1 MSLSASL
8 YQGIT
13 GLQAHSEKISVIGN
27 NLANVS
33 TVGFK
38 GANMHFEDVMSQDV
52 YTSAGVAQVGRGVRV
67 AAIYSDFAQGS
78 FESTTESTDLAIG
91 GSGFFTVKAKNT
103 DNQYYTRAG
112 NFRFDK
118 DGYLTDPHGYVVQGW
133 AMVKASTAAATGA
146 TTSTANTNTFA
157 ISGSPTDIRIN
168 NFQSPPEATS
178 NVSVITNL
186 DPNNKSKSNST
197 ENPYFAMFN
206 NWNGNATT
214 PLASTAYG
222 YSSTLKVY
230 DEVGAAHNL
239 TVYFDQ
245 VTLSNAG
252 GNTVW
257 EYMVTCAPSED
268 GRTLSGA
275 NGALSSLTGTS
286 AAGVLMIGTM
296 TFRAGALISESAYTL
311 KSNGGGALKN
321 LNSWQLA
328 DFSTGGYPLITPNFI
343 QASNAS
349 IATAANSTPIA
360 MNFGI
365 RNTELTSNG
374 SGSYSV
380 GWSQSKGS
388 LGNTAASVG
397 NAISNVGWLPGFK
410 SPVIDAMTTQSYD
423 TGGSSTLFQ
432 SQDGYTAGFLQSIS
446 VSREGILTGRY
457 SNGQVL
463 DLYSLTLTSFTNQ
476 WGLRR
481 EGGNLFSETRESG
494 PALTGQAN
502 SPGKGTVASSTLE
515 QSNVDMGTQ
524 FVQLI
529 TAQRGFQANTKVI
542 TTADSML
549 GEVIAMKR

>member
-1 MSLSASL
+1 MSLSSSL

-38 GANMHFEDVMSQDV
+38 GANILFEDVMSQDT

-78 FESTTESTDLAIG
+78 FETTTEATDMAIG
-91 GSGFFTVKAKNT
+91 GSGFFTVKPKST

-112 NFRFDK
+112 DFRFDK

-133 AMVKASTAAATGA
+133 AMQKASTAAATGSS
-146 TTSTANTNTFA
+146 TSSSTDSFSIT
-157 ISGSPTDIRIN
+157 GSPADIRIN

-178 NVSVITNL
+178 KVSVITNL
-186 DPNNKSKSNST
+186 DPNNLSKSNSST
-197 ENPYFAMFN
+197 NPYFAMFN
-206 NWNGNATT
+206 NWNGTNST
-214 PLASTAYG
+214 PISGSSYG

-230 DEVGAAHNL
+230 DEVGASHNL
-239 TVYFDQ
+239 TTYYDQ

-257 EYMVTCAPSED
+257 EFMVTCSPSED

-275 NGALSSLTGTS
+275 GGAVSMNATS
-286 AAGVLMIGTM
+286 GAGVLMIGTL
-296 TFRAGALISESAYTL
+296 TFRAGQLVGESAYTL
-311 KSNGGGALKN
+311 KSGAGGAVKDLSAWK
-321 LNSWQLA
+321 LA

-343 QASNAS
+343 QASGAS
-349 IATAANSTPIA
+349 LATSTTALPIEI
-360 MNFGI
+360 NFGI
-365 RNTELTSNG
+365 RATDLTSNG
-374 SGSYSV
+374 AGV
-380 GWSQSKGS
+380 MGWSQAKGTIS
-388 LGNTAASVG
+388 TDASAVG
-397 NAISNVGWLPGFK
+397 NKISNVGWVPSMK
-410 SPVIDAMTTQSYD
+410 NPSIDAMTTQSYD

-432 SQDGYTAGFLQSIS
+432 SQNGYTAGFLQSIS
-446 VSREGILTGRY
+446 VSRDGVLTGRY

-476 WGLRR
+476 WGMRR

-502 SPGKGTVASSTLE
+502 SPGKGTIASNTLE
-515 QSNVDMGTQ
+515 QSNVDMGSE
-524 FVQLI
+524 FVKMI

-549 GEVIAMKR
+549 GEIIAMKR

>member
-1 MSLSASL
+1 MSLSSSL

-38 GANMHFEDVMSQDV
+38 GANMYFEDVMSQDT

-78 FESTTESTDLAIG
+78 FESTTESTDMAIG
-91 GSGFFTVKAKNT
+91 GSGFFTVKPQNS

-112 NFRFDK
+112 NFRFDS
-118 DGYLTDPHGYVVQGW
+118 DGYLCDPHGYVVQGW
-133 AMVKASTAAATGA
+133 EMVKASTSSATG

-178 NVSVITNL
+178 KVSVITNL
-186 DPNNKSKSNST
+186 DPNSLSKSNSGT
-197 ENPYFAMFN
+197 DPYFAMFS
-206 NWNGNATT
+206 NWDGTAST

-230 DEVGAAHNL
+230 DEVGASHNL
-239 TVYFDQ
+239 TVYYDQ

-257 EYMVTCAPSED
+257 EYMVTSAPSED

-275 NGALSSLTGTS
+275 GGAVAMNTTS
-286 AAGVLMIGTM
+286 AAGVMMIGTL
-296 TFRAGALISESAYTL
+296 TFRAGQLVGESAYTL
-311 KSNGGGALKN
+311 KSSAGGAVKDLSAWK
-321 LNSWQLA
+321 LA
-328 DFSTGGYPLITPNFI
+328 DFSTGGYPMIAPNFI
-343 QASNAS
+343 QASGAS
-349 IATAANSTPIA
+349 LPTGTTSSPIEI
-360 MNFGI
+360 NFGI
-365 RNTELTSNG
+365 RATDTTSNG
-374 SGSYSV
+374 AGIL
-380 GWSQSKGS
+380 GWAQNKGAIS
-388 LGNTAASVG
+388 TDASAIG
-397 NAISNVGWLPGFK
+397 NAISNVGWLPNMK
-410 SPVIDAMTTQSYD
+410 TPSIDAMTTQSYD

-476 WGLRR
+476 WGMRR

-502 SPGKGTVASSTLE
+502 SPGKGTIASSTLE
-515 QSNVDMGTQ
+515 QSNVDMGAA
-524 FVQLI
+524 FVQMI

-549 GEVIAMKR
+549 GEIIAMKR

>member
-38 GANMHFEDVMSQDV
+38 GANMYFEDVMSQDV

-91 GSGFFTVKAKNT
+91 GSGFFTVKAQNSDNT
-103 DNQYYTRAG
+103 YYTRAG
-112 NFRFDK
+112 NFRFDS
-118 DGYLTDPHGYVVQGW
+118 DGYLVDPHGYVVQGW

-146 TTSTANTNTFA
+146 TTSTANTNTYS
-157 ISGSPTDIRIN
+157 ITGSPTDIRIN

-178 NVSVITNL
+178 NVSIITNL
-186 DPNNKSKSNST
+186 DPNNASKSNSAT
-197 ENPYFAMFN
+197 NPYFAMFN
-206 NWNGNATT
+206 NWDGTATT

-239 TVYFDQ
+239 TVYYDQ

-257 EYMVTCAPSED
+257 EYMVTSTPSED
-268 GRTLSGA
+268 GRMLSGA
-275 NGALSSLTGTS
+275 NGSLTSVNATS

-311 KSNGGGALKN
+311 KSNGGALGMKN

-349 IATAANSTPIA
+349 IATATASTPIA
-360 MNFGI
+360 INFGI
-365 RNTELTSNG
+365 RNTDLTSNG
-374 SGSYSV
+374 SGV
-380 GWSQSKGS
+380 LGWSQSKGA
-388 LGNTAASVG
+388 LGSTAADVG
-397 NAISNVGWLPGFK
+397 NKISNVGWVPGFK
-410 SPVIDAMTTQSYD
+410 SPSIDAMTTQSYD
-423 TGGSSTLFQ
+423 TGGSSTLYQ
-432 SQDGYTAGFLQSIS
+432 SQDGYTAGFLQSLS
-446 VSREGILTGRY
+446 VSREGILTGTY

-494 PALTGQAN
+494 PALTGEAN
-502 SPGKGTVASSTLE
+502 TPGKGTIASSTLE

-524 FVQLI
+524 FVQMI

-549 GEVIAMKR
+549 GEIIAMKR